1 MPKTSVAVG
10 VTIGAALAAG
20 YDRVFLR
27 AEDRVR
33 ALGRSLREAR
43 ARQAAA
49 DRVVQYRKK
58 LQTLKRLQAEAGGE
72 SERFAGRIEKTRL
85 ALARAIRQAERYG
98 IEVGSAAAAERR
110 AAAEAARHEAALAR
124 LEKLRRN
131 REARREIVGKA
142 LAVGGSLYGLGR
154 LGEGLP
160 IFRNQYFRKSSLVA
174 NNVAGLHRSLEKWEF
189 DVWRCDG
196 LPCLHRPSAPL

>member
-1 MPKTSVAVG
+1 M
-10 VTIGAALAAG
+10 
-20 YDRVFLR
+20 FLR

-49 DRVVQYRKK
+49 EKVVQYRKK
-58 LQTLKRLQAEAGGE
+58 LQTLKRLQAEAG
-72 SERFAGRIEKTRL
+72 SERFAGRIEKTRR
-85 ALARAIRQAERYG
+85 ALMCAIRQAERYG

-110 AAAEAARHEAALAR
+110 AAAEVSRHEAALAR

-154 LGEGLP
+154 LFQTAFEPERAALARARRSFTAMGRSSFQENRAFRS
-160 IFRNQYFRKSSLVA
+160 IF
-174 NNVAGLHRSLEKWEF
+174 
-189 DVWRCDG
+189 
-196 LPCLHRPSAPL
+196 